1 MTAADALDLERY
13 RALFPILE
21 QKVYLNNCSL
31 GAMPVRAGDA
41 LAEYARLWGE
51 RGGPAWST
59 WLEFLREL
67 RALYARFIGAYPHE
81 IAISPCIS
89 TALTSVASLFDYRER
104 NEVVI
109 ADLDFPTVGHQW
121 LAKRR
126 QGVEVVWARSRDG
139 VGVPLEAYEAA
150 ITPRTALVVTSHV
163 YFTSGYIQDVAA
175 LARLAHAQGASLCL
189 DAYQSV
195 GSMPVDAHALGVD
208 FLVAGTLKWLLG
220 GPGIAF
226 LYVREDLIRELE
238 PTVTGWFATRNPFAF
253 TVDRLEY
260 AADATRFEFGT
271 PPVPAAYACRPGM
284 EIVAEVGVQRVEG
297 RIRHLTRRL
306 LQGARG
312 RGYAVNSPEEDARR
326 GGMVT
331 IRARDP
337 EDTVRRLVAQGCIVD
352 HRPGLVRASP
362 HFYNTAEE
370 IDRFLDALD
379 AVQRQPGAA

>member
-1 MTAADALDLERY
+1 MTAAGALDVERY

-31 GAMPVRAGDA
+31 GAMPARAADA
-41 LAEYARLWGE
+41 LAEYARLWGNQ
-51 RGGPAWST
+51 GGPAWET
-59 WLEFLREL
+59 WLEFLRQL
-67 RALYARFIGAYPHE
+67 RAVYGRFIGAHPHE
-81 IAISPCIS
+81 IAVSPCIS
-89 TALTSVASLFDYRER
+89 TALTSVASLFDYRQR

-150 ITPRTALVVTSHV
+150 ITRRTALVVTSHV
-163 YFTSGYIQDVAA
+163 YFTSGYIQDVGA
-175 LARLAHAQGASLCL
+175 LARLAHARGAYLCV

-195 GSMPVDAHALGVD
+195 GSMPIDVHALGVD

-226 LYVREDLIRELE
+226 LYVREELIPGLE

-271 PPVPAAYACRPGM
+271 PPVPTAYACRPGM
-284 EIVAEVGVQRVEG
+284 EIIAEVGVERVQE
-297 RIRHLTRRL
+297 RIRQLTRRL
-306 LQGARG
+306 LRAAKA
-312 RGYAVNSPEEDARR
+312 RGYAVNSPEDDARR

-337 EDTVRRLVAQGCIVD
+337 ENTVRQLLAQDCIVD
-352 HRPGLVRASP
+352 YRPGLVRASP
-362 HFYNTAEE
+362 HFYNTEEE
-370 IDRFLDALD
+370 IDRFIDTLT
-379 AVQRQPGAA
+379 AVQRKLGAA